1 MLEGGLD
8 RDLVLMLGMMAAM
21 MAPEMRLLL
30 DVASGYAWK
39 ARWL

>member
-1 MLEGGLD
+1 MLEGALE
-8 RDLVLMLGMMAAM
+8 RDLVLIPGMMAAM
-21 MAPEMRLLL
+21 MAPEMRFLL